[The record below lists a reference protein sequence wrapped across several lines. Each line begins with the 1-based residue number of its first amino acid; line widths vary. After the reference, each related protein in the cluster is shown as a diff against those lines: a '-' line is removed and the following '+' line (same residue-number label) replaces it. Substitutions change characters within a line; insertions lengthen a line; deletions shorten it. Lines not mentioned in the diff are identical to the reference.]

1 MDKKTLLIVAAIIVT
16 GIMYSNFNPYAS
28 CKRDLKRAYP
38 DLDNQVLSLLAAD
51 QCGKKYL

>member
-1 MDKKTLLIVAAIIVT
+1 MNKKTLLIVAAIIVA

-38 DLDNQVLSLLAAD
+38 DLDNQVLALLAAD
-51 QCGKKYL
+51 QCGKK